1 MATMY
6 ERYLAGD
13 RARVWH
19 ELRQVGDRV
28 REPGLWADAQAV
40 CDEMARRARR
50 NVETLIDRLESQDY
64 VFHSNDGRRNPVR
77 PYYPATERGGLALAW
92 LDEHVGIVPLALS
105 SWLRLVATFGSLGPT
120 HIGLTRPRLILS

>member
-1 MATMY
+1 MH

-19 ELRQVGDRV
+19 ELRQFGDRI

-40 CDEMARRARR
+40 CDEMARRAQR
-50 NVETLIDRLESQDY
+50 NIETLIDRLDGQGY

-92 LDEHVGIVPLALS
+92 LGEHVGTVP
-105 SWLRLVATFGSLGPT
+105 WRCRRGFGWWATFGSLGPI